1 MLCTLYSSHTHPIRS
16 TLPSLIIRIAL
27 PPCHNLTKPRI
38 IICVKHLWF
47 FFQTPHWERIQQQQ
61 QQQQP
66 DDYSSR
72 DYKLTPV
79 SHADKNT
86 PLTLKKSKLLTT
98 YSLYASEISWH
109 ARLVSPLRPHL
120 SIMPPWL
127 YGGKAHLSGRR
138 IKSDYPQDEEEEEE
152 EE

>member
-38 IICVKHLWF
+38 IICVKHLWYF
-47 FFQTPHWERIQQQQ
+47 SKPRTENA
-61 QQQQP
+61 
-66 DDYSSR
+66 YSSSSSSQMTTAAETTNWR
-72 DYKLTPV
+72 QCLTLI
-79 SHADKNT
+79 KNT
-86 PLTLKKSKLLTT
+86 PLILKKSKLLTT